1 MRLAV
6 LGAGAVGPASAALAV
21 SRGHAAALWS
31 PSGRGTAG
39 LGAVLQAEGALTGA
53 FPVRVATGLEDAF
66 AGADAAL
73 LAVPAY
79 AYPALLPAVA
89 AALRRDVPLILS
101 PAASLGP
108 LAVEVARA
116 GLGAR
121 APVGGLATTPVT
133 ARRLAPDRVR
143 VATIRT
149 AVDAAGVPARSG
161 AEVAALVT
169 ELFGIACPVAPDVLP
184 LALANANPIIHAAL
198 ALANVTRIERAESW
212 PQYGLMTEAAC
223 RLMERLETE
232 RAALAAALGVA
243 VVPLATSLA
252 RANAMPEAPI
262 AEMAAAIAA
271 SRGAVLGPT
280 DMATRYVTEDVPFG
294 LVVYLRLAA
303 RAGVAMPLTEATV
316 AVMEALWGR
325 DLRANPLLGALDG
338 ADLPALLRDGAGRAT
353 RSGC

>member
-6 LGAGAVGPASAALAV
+6 LGAGAVGPASAALAA
-21 SRGHAAALWS
+21 SRGHEAALWS

-39 LGAVLQAEGALTGA
+39 LGGVLHAEGALTGA
-53 FPVRVATGLEDAF
+53 FAVRVAAGLGDAL

-89 AALRRDVPLILS
+89 AALPRGVPLILS
-101 PAASLGP
+101 PAASLAP

-143 VATIRT
+143 VATVRS
-149 AVDAAGVPARSG
+149 AVDAAAVPGAAG
-161 AEVAALVT
+161 AEVAALA
-169 ELFGIACPVAPDVLP
+169 EALFGIACPVAPDVLP

-198 ALANVTRIERAESW
+198 ALANVTRIERGEAW
-212 PQYGLMTEAAC
+212 PQYGLMTDAAC
-223 RLMERLETE
+223 RLMERLEAE

-252 RANAMPEAPI
+252 RANGIAEAPI
-262 AEMAAAIAA
+262 ARMAGTIAA
-271 SRGAVLGPT
+271 SRGAVLGPS

-294 LVVYLRLAA
+294 LVVYLRLAV
-303 RAGVAMPLTEATV
+303 RAGVALPLTEATV
-316 AVMEALWGR
+316 AVMEALWGH
-325 DLRANPLLGALDG
+325 DLRANPLLDALEG
-338 ADLPALLRDGAGRAT
+338 ADLPALLRGGAGRPT

>member
-1 MRLAV
+1 MRLVV

-21 SRGHAAALWS
+21 SRGHEAALWS

-39 LGAVLQAEGALTGA
+39 LGGVLHAEGAVAGA
-53 FPVRVATGLEDAF
+53 FPLRVAASLSDAF

-89 AALRRDVPLILS
+89 AALPRGLPLILS
-101 PAASLGP
+101 PAASLAP
-108 LAVEVARA
+108 LAVELARA

-143 VATIRT
+143 VATIRS
-149 AVDAAGVPARSG
+149 AVDAAAVPAAAG
-161 AEVAALVT
+161 GEIAALAT
-169 ELFGIACPVAPDVLP
+169 ALFGIACPVAPDVLP

-212 PQYGLMTEAAC
+212 PLYGLLTEAAC
-223 RLMERLETE
+223 RLMEGLEAE

-252 RANAMPEAPI
+252 RANAIPEAPLARM
-262 AEMAAAIAA
+262 AEAIAA
-271 SRGAVLGPT
+271 SRGAVAGPA
-280 DMATRYVTEDVPFG
+280 DMGTRYVTEDVPFG
-294 LVVYLRLAA
+294 LAVYLRLAA
-303 RAGVAMPLTEATV
+303 QCGVAMPLTEATV
-316 AVMEALWGR
+316 AVLEALWGR
-325 DLRANPLLGALDG
+325 DLRANPLLDALAG

-353 RSGC
+353 RAGC